1 MLNEMTSDRP
11 LQEQLV
17 SARQVQKLYQLSIY
31 GRWLVVGLCWLILA
45 PLSIWGLRDEIS
57 LWRDYF
63 TWTAVRYGLAYN
75 PWATLCLSVCLGVTT
90 AVLVGQSKHILFG
103 ISPREKYRL
112 QQQVR
117 RIKSAGPSHPLWRW
131 VVGNR

>member
-1 MLNEMTSDRP
+1 MTSDRHY
-11 LQEQLV
+11 QEESV
-17 SARQVQKLYQLSIY
+17 SVKQVQNLYQLSVY
-31 GRWLVVGLCWLILA
+31 SRWLVVGLCWLILA
-45 PLSIWGLRDEIS
+45 PLGIWGLREEIS

-75 PWATLCLSVCLGVTT
+75 FWPTLCLAVCLGVT
-90 AVLVGQSKHILFG
+90 AGVLVGQSKRILFG

-117 RIKSAGPSHPLWRW
+117 RIKTAGPTHPLWRW
-131 VVGNR
+131 VVGR